1 LPHFNASKLEN
12 IVARFYEA
20 AIDSRLW
27 PVALDELSQAVG
39 AQGASLVERRSN
51 CGAGMVC
58 STSIEEA
65 MDVFVRENWSARNYR
80 FERGIAVAKQ
90 NGVVT
95 EGMIASSREL
105 DREPMQTGFLQR
117 FGLRWFAG
125 LAVVSEPD
133 ADILMSIDRKA
144 TSEPFSRSEVSVLRR
159 ALPHIKRA
167 GQLALASS
175 ASLSSGILR
184 GLDQFGRAAILL
196 DKGER
201 VLEANERAET
211 LLGNGISIV
220 DGRLAATSRDVNP
233 EFQRLLNSAT
243 RVFQGEILGP
253 MALPR
258 LSRRPLIAH
267 VAPIVRSGDE
277 IFRRAKV
284 LVMFVDPEEK
294 KQTAAHLLRRAF
306 GLTAAEASIALSI
319 SRGEDLRRAADVNR
333 IAYETAR
340 VHLKAIFVKTQTRR
354 QVELAILVNR
364 LDI

>member
-1 LPHFNASKLEN
+1 MAALRKDYIGAVDLCRPDVADRKSRRTDGRPIHVIAGIAHMRLRAAAPKRSLWAYVHGH
-12 IVARFYEA
+12 VAR
-20 AIDSRLW
+20 IR
-27 PVALDELSQAVG
+27 G
-39 AQGASLVERRSN
+39 RR
-51 CGAGMVC
+51 
-58 STSIEEA
+58 
-65 MDVFVRENWSARNYR
+65 
-80 FERGIAVAKQ
+80 
-90 NGVVT
+90 
-95 EGMIASSREL
+95 
-105 DREPMQTGFLQR
+105 
-117 FGLRWFAG
+117 
-125 LAVVSEPD
+125 
-133 ADILMSIDRKA
+133 
-144 TSEPFSRSEVSVLRR
+144 
-159 ALPHIKRA
+159 
-167 GQLALASS
+167 QLALASS

-201 VLEANERAET
+201 VLEANERGET

-333 IAYETAR
+333 IALRTGG
-340 VHLKAIFVKTQTRR
+340 
-354 QVELAILVNR
+354 
-364 LDI
+364 